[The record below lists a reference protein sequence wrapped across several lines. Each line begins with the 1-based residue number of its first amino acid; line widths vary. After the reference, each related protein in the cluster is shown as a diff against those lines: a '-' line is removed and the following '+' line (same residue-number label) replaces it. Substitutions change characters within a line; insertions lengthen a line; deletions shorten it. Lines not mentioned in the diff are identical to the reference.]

1 MRPHEKASICS
12 SIVKTLFKR
21 NAFADL
27 SSVYLAGTKA
37 TGANSNGL
45 VFTVD
50 DSADLSDIS
59 LPSSACFTVRVRNVV
74 TECNTL
80 VAVHAFC
87 HIYTP
92 PILNFVY
99 KK

>member
-45 VFTVD
+45 RCTVND
-50 DSADLSDIS
+50 RLYLADIGF
-59 LPSSACFTVRVRNVV
+59 PSSVCF
-74 TECNTL
+74 
-80 VAVHAFC
+80 AM
-87 HIYTP
+87 
-92 PILNFVY
+92 
-99 KK
+99 